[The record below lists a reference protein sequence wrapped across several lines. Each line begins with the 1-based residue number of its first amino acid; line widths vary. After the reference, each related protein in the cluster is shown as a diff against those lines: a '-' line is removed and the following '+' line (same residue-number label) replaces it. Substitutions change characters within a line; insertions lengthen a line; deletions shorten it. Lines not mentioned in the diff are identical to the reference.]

1 MDCPFSL
8 IGGLPSLGNDI
19 GFVNRLVSVNSESHN
34 FTAEVNDL
42 GDAMEQLQSGV
53 GLDMNDK
60 LFRKLY

>member
-1 MDCPFSL
+1 MS
-8 IGGLPSLGNDI
+8 
-19 GFVNRLVSVNSESHN
+19 RSEYILDYN